1 MDIRHSTRSGDPQR
15 LEGQLITSATNLIF
29 PMKKIYMKIFIA
41 WSHPQCFTLMK
52 YLNRYMLFQRIRH
65 SPK

>member
-41 WSHPQCFTLMK
+41 
-52 YLNRYMLFQRIRH
+52 
-65 SPK
+65 